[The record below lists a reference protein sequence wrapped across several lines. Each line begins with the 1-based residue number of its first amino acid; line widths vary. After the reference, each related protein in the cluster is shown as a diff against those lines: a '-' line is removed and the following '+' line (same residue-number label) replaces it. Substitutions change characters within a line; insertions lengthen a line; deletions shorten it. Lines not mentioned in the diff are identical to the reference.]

1 MSDRV
6 LFWFSYSKWVSDSLQ
21 KMFVFWVFLGN
32 IFPHS
37 DWIRIQPE
45 AGKYGPEKTPNTD
58 AFHALWISNLL
69 SHMYQFSDA
78 VPNAC
83 IQFSAFTFNNFS
95 FTSTIFYACNQSS
108 LLFSLFH
115 VLSSGKFFLCLVFE
129 ITHIL
134 NFEYSN
140 SNNLIPVVLWHDFAF
155 VIKGCS

>member
-83 IQFSAFTFNNFS
+83 IQFRAFSFNNFS
-95 FTSTIFYACNQSS
+95 FTSTIFMHAINQAYFFQCSM
-108 LLFSLFH
+108 FYRDWE
-115 VLSSGKFFLCLVFE
+115 VLPLPCFWNDTHSQFWILKF
-129 ITHIL
+129 
-134 NFEYSN
+134 
-140 SNNLIPVVLWHDFAF
+140 
-155 VIKGCS
+155 K